1 MQMSLMEYIA
11 HYFNGDI
18 HRYAQFEG
26 VSCEQIL
33 EWIENECYVING
45 KLVMPV
51 KHLPTP
57 ANRK

>member
-11 HYFNGDI
+11 SYFNGDI
-18 HRYAQFEG
+18 QRYAKFQG
-26 VSCEQIL
+26 VSREQIL
-33 EWIENECYVING
+33 EWVNNECHVIKG

-57 ANRK
+57 TERK